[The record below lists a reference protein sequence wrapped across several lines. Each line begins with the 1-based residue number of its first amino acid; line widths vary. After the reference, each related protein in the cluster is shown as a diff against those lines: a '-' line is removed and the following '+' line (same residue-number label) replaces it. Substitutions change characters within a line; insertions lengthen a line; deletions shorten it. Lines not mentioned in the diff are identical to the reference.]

1 MKELVFMKT
10 GKLQFV
16 LKGLVDRFSQELEI
30 SATLLLY
37 RIEKEK

>member
-1 MKELVFMKT
+1 MKT

-30 SATLLLY
+30 SATLILY